1 MQKLEPARR
10 DRLRVGRRLRCWWP
24 LSVVL
29 AIFSGTF
36 PWPVSGA
43 VPLPPVDDLKN
54 LTLEELLATK
64 VISGSRT
71 LEKWNTTPAAIAV
84 LPSEAIDASGGT
96 RLAEI
101 LRGAPGLN
109 VARYVGSSYAIS
121 ARGFSSSSSN
131 KLQVMMDG
139 RSLYTP
145 LFSGVFWEIQDTLLD
160 DVDRVEIVRGPGAAL
175 WGSNAVNGVI
185 NFVTKSARETQ
196 GGLVHGAFGN
206 EESSMG
212 AVRFGGKVGE
222 STYYRTYFKYQ
233 ERDEQIFANGTPAHD
248 GMRQEQGGIRVD
260 STPFEGNRLTLQ
272 GDVYGNTF
280 GVNGRPDARSSGA
293 NVLGRWTRTFAS
305 NAELQ
310 VQTYFDYGRRD
321 IPRQFQEKR
330 ATYDLD
336 MQHHFGISEK
346 HSLVVGGG
354 YRTSQDET
362 AQGDRTFV
370 FSPPDRRL
378 DLIRFFA
385 QDQVVL
391 VPDRLQLTVGS
402 LIERNEY
409 SGWEMQPSVR
419 LAWTPA
425 SGQFA
430 WAGISRAVRAPTRS
444 DTETRFLPN
453 PATGFVLIT
462 GSPTFQCEKAVVYEL
477 GYRYQPRPEWFFDVA
492 TFYNDYSDLRTLEP
506 SGATGFP
513 LVVSNLREGGIYGA
527 EATVTFQA
535 TERWQ
540 LSASASHL
548 TEHLHF
554 RPGSRD
560 STGGSIEGN
569 DPSWLGSLHSSL
581 AFSSAVKIDWTAR
594 YVAALPNPA
603 VPAYWTMDL
612 RIAYQPTK
620 NWEIALVGQNLLEP
634 SHPEFSVTTEVQRG
648 AYLRFTHRF

>member
-1 MQKLEPARR
+1 MVGVALAVACGCLAV
-10 DRLRVGRRLRCWWP
+10 RLAG
-24 LSVVL
+24 
-29 AIFSGTF
+29 AA
-36 PWPVSGA
+36 PVSA
-43 VPLPPVDDLKN
+43 PDDLKS

-64 VISGSRT
+64 VISATRT

-84 LPSEAIDASGGT
+84 IPQETIDASGGT

-121 ARGFSSSSSN
+121 ARGFSASSSN

-145 LFSGVFWEIQDTLLD
+145 LFSGVFWEIQDTLLED
-160 DVDRVEIVRGPGAAL
+160 LDRVEIVRGPGAAL

-185 NFVTKSARETQ
+185 NFVTKNARDTQ
-196 GGLVHGAFGN
+196 GGLVTGAFGN
-206 EESSMG
+206 EEKSM
-212 AVRFGGKVGE
+212 AALRYGGKAGE

-233 ERDEQIFANGTPAHD
+233 ERAGQIFASGASAHD
-248 GMRQEQGGIRVD
+248 GMRQQQGGVRID
-260 STPFEGNRLTLQ
+260 STPFEGNQLTLQ

-280 GVNGRPDARSSGA
+280 GINGRPDATNSGG
-293 NVLGRWTRTFAS
+293 NVLGRWTRAFS
-305 NAELQ
+305 PDAELQ
-310 VQTYFDYGRRD
+310 VQTYYDYGRRD
-321 IPRQFQEKR
+321 IPRQFQEER

-336 MQHHFGISEK
+336 VQHRFKIGES

-362 AQGDRTFV
+362 GRGDRTFI

-378 DLIRFFA
+378 DLTRFFA
-385 QDQVVL
+385 QDQIVL
-391 VPDRLQLTVGS
+391 VPDRLELTLGS

-409 SGWEMQPSVR
+409 SGWETQPSVR

-425 SGQFA
+425 PGQFG

-444 DTETRFLPN
+444 DTDARFLPN
-453 PATGFVLIT
+453 PATGFVLIA
-462 GSPTFQCEKAVVYEL
+462 GSPTFECEKAIVYEL
-477 GYRYQPRPEWFFDVA
+477 GYRYQPRPQWFFDLA
-492 TFYNDYSDLRTLEP
+492 AFYNDYSDLRTLEP

-513 LVVSNLREGGIYGA
+513 LLVSNLREGAVSGA
-527 EATVTFQA
+527 EATVTFQP

-548 TEHLHF
+548 TERLHF
-554 RPGSRD
+554 LPGSRD

-569 DPSWLGSLHSSL
+569 NPSWIGSLHSSL
-581 AFSSAVKIDWTAR
+581 ALSPAVKVDWTAR
-594 YVAALPNPA
+594 YVAALPNPV

-612 RIAYQPTK
+612 RIAFQPAR

-634 SHPEFSVTTEVQRG
+634 SHPEFNATTEVHRG
-648 AYLRFTHRF
+648 VYARFTYRF